1 MDSSVLILFA
11 RTERL
16 SLLHR
21 VAGPLEVPEAV
32 RSECV
37 SAAPHQPDARV
48 IGAALDEGLLVPIG
62 VKARKIDSLKRR
74 YSNLG
79 RGEISVIA
87 GAIEKNQKFV
97 LLDELPARRVALLE
111 GLEPVGSLSVIA
123 RAHGTGLL
131 KSKADVAE
139 ALRDLIEAGLW
150 VTSEIVEVFWEGL
163 GGRP

>member
-1 MDSSVLILFA
+1 M
-11 RTERL
+11 
-16 SLLHR
+16 
-21 VAGPLEVPEAV
+21 
-32 RSECV
+32 
-37 SAAPHQPDARV
+37 
-48 IGAALDEGLLVPIG
+48 
-62 VKARKIDSLKRR
+62 
-74 YSNLG
+74 
-79 RGEISVIA
+79 IA